1 MSEIG
6 SRLGAGRAKGHLTQ
20 LSRGSWCEGTSHGV
34 SWVGQELGS
43 GIRFPQPVR
52 TVLASPVSRR
62 GVAEGLTKD
71 RSPTHA
77 GKTLLFTNRGGFLGR
92 AWWPRAHVAPLPS
105 LLPTVYK
112 VRAVYRCQGP
122 CDMQK
127 RQVCAQHPPSWYS
140 GTHSVPSG
148 LSCCDRLQGHHH
160 GLEMWSGVW
169 QKEPQF
175 LGSDLHLE
183 SPFKDSLQP
192 S

>member
-6 SRLGAGRAKGHLTQ
+6 SRLGAGRAKGHLRQ

-34 SWVGQELGS
+34 SWMGQELGS
-43 GIRFPQPVR
+43 GIWFPQPVR

-62 GVAEGLTKD
+62 GVAEGLTED

-77 GKTLLFTNRGGFLGR
+77 GKTLLFSNRCGFLGR

-112 VRAVYRCQGP
+112 VPTVYRCQGP

-127 RQVCAQHPPSWYS
+127 VKCVHSTLPAGAVAPTLCRLGCLAVIGCRVSTTAWRYGVGCGRKNPS
-140 GTHSVPSG
+140 
-148 LSCCDRLQGHHH
+148 
-160 GLEMWSGVW
+160 
-169 QKEPQF
+169 F
-175 LGSDLHLE
+175 
-183 SPFKDSLQP
+183 
-192 S
+192 